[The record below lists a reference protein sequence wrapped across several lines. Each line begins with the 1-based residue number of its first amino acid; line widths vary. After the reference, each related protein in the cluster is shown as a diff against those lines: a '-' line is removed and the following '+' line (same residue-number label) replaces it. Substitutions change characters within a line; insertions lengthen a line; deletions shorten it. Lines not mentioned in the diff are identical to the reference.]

1 MGEIIHLA
9 KSGRFVVKVSE
20 GALPKPGQLLLDG
33 AGKRVGKVVELMGPV
48 RAPYASVI
56 PMTDK
61 PGRLP
66 GTKVYDGGFAQAR
79 KGRTDSRPPSRTR

>member
-9 KSGRFVVKVSE
+9 KSGRLVVKVRD
-20 GALPKPGQLLLDG
+20 GALPKPGQMLLDG
-33 AGKRVGKVVELMGPV
+33 AGKRIGKVVELMGPV

-56 PMTDK
+56 PMIDK

-66 GTKVYDGGFAQAR
+66 GTKVYDGGFA
-79 KGRTDSRPPSRTR
+79 PSRRGRSDITTNRRAR